1 MRDQRPQETDGMSPP
16 RPLAV
21 GVTPMENRR
30 DVITRLAALAEDLG
44 YSGIFVAEGWGHDA
58 GVLLAEIA
66 VRTSRIR
73 LGSGVL
79 NTWGRSA
86 AGIAMLAA
94 SLADVSEGRF
104 ILGLGAGSPALA
116 EGFHDTA
123 FHAPVARLGAV
134 TRHVRR
140 LLDGGRL
147 VPSAT
152 TERPLR
158 LVTPTPVD
166 VPIYLAGLGP
176 TAVRLCGELA
186 DGWVPFLLPASGL
199 DAGVRLLHE
208 GMARRSE
215 GPRLPVIAPC
225 LPVAVSSEPTASRDL
240 AWWWVSFYLTRMGPL
255 YARALRDL
263 GLADGVDAVLAHG
276 DGMPKTAPRAAR
288 ALVDELVLWGDEEGA
303 RARLDRWYAAGAQLP
318 VVVLPPGRSLPELEA
333 MLHALTPS
341 TGPEARVAGPPSP
354 TATAVR
360 PTPAGTASTAVR
372 SAAPYAS

>member
-1 MRDQRPQETDGMSPP
+1 MRDHRPQEMDLVIPP

-30 DVITRLAALAEDLG
+30 DVITRVATLAENLG
-44 YSGIFVAEGWGHDA
+44 YSAIFVAEGWGHDA

-66 VRTSRIR
+66 LRTSRIR
-73 LGSGVL
+73 LGTGVL

-86 AGIAMLAA
+86 AGVAMLAA
-94 SLADVSEGRF
+94 SLADVSDGRF

-116 EGFHDTA
+116 GFHDTA

-134 TRHVRR
+134 TRDVRR
-140 LLDGGRL
+140 LLDGGR
-147 VPSAT
+147 VMPSASA
-152 TERPLR
+152 ERPLR
-158 LVTPTPVD
+158 LAAPTPVS

-199 DAGVRLLHE
+199 YAGVRLLEE
-208 GMARRSE
+208 GMTHRPE
-215 GPRLPVIAPC
+215 GGHLPILAPC
-225 LPVAVSSEPTASRDL
+225 LPAAVSPDPTASRDL
-240 AWWWVSFYLTRMGPL
+240 GWWWVSFYLRRMGPL

-276 DGMPKTAPRAAR
+276 DGTPNTVPRAAR
-288 ALVDELVLWGDEEGA
+288 ALVDELVLWGDEGSA
-303 RARLDRWYAAGAQLP
+303 RAQLERWYAAGAEMP

-333 MLHALTPS
+333 MLHAL
-341 TGPEARVAGPPSP
+341 SP
-354 TATAVR
+354 TTGRGRGSETSNR
-360 PTPAGTASTAVR
+360 PP
-372 SAAPYAS
+372 